1 VSRRNA
7 AREAQTGLFIIAGVI
22 AVIVALFLL
31 TDPGNLRGRYYAYT
45 VVPDAGGIRKG
56 DPVQMRGVN
65 IGRVRG
71 FQIGGRGVVV
81 RLELEGEYPVPRDS
95 RVTMKSS
102 GLLGGMTADILP
114 GRSATQLAQGDTIPS
129 VSAGAGLTDIATELS
144 GRADTV
150 LSRAELLL
158 SPANIGHVGASTAQL
173 EVLTTQLAGL
183 AVEQRREL
191 NGLMGSLRRAS
202 AGVEAATTRPELQRA
217 IARTDSITRRVDAAA
232 ADLQGTVAAL
242 RQTTT
247 QLGTATTSLNS
258 VLGRIDRGEGTLG
271 KLTHDE
277 ALYRDLD
284 AAAVSARQLTD
295 DIRNNPKKYVNI
307 RVF

>member
-7 AREAQTGLFIIAGVI
+7 AREAQTGLFVIAGVI

-102 GLLGGMTADILP
+102 GLLGGMTADIIP
-114 GRSATQLAQGDTIPS
+114 GRAEQTLTQGDTIP
-129 VSAGAGLTDIATELS
+129 AIAAAAGLTDIASQLS

-150 LSRAELLL
+150 LARAEMLL
-158 SPANIGHVGASTAQL
+158 SPATIGHVGASAAELQI
-173 EVLTTQLAGL
+173 LTTQLA
-183 AVEQRREL
+183 AVATEQRGQLNEL
-191 NGLMGSLRRAS
+191 MASLRRAS
-202 AGVEAATTRPELQRA
+202 AGVEAASTRPELQRA

-247 QLGTATTSLNS
+247 QLGTASASLNN
-258 VLGRIDRGEGTLG
+258 VLGGIERGQGTLG
-271 KLTHDE
+271 KLTHDD